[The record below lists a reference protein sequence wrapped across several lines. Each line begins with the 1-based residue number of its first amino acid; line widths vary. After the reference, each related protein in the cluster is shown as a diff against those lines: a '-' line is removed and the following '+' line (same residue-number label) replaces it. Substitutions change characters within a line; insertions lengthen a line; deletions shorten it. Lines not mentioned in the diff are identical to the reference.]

1 MTYIPRRRRPK
12 KHNRL
17 AKVLILTLIILAG
30 FIGFNLLGKQPE
42 VPAVPAVSQ
51 KLDQVKDK
59 GAPLAKSG
67 AAAAATAKTGAT
79 TLMEKIHTVMYIDQ
93 AIAQKRQ
100 EAKWVPLAQIP
111 KHTQN
116 ALIAIE
122 DHDFYKH
129 GALDIS
135 SIFRAMLVNA
145 AAGEIVEGGSTLTQQ
160 LVKNMFLS
168 DEQSLSR
175 KAEEAVIAYQI
186 ERHYSKDEIL
196 ELYFNTTYFGAGAYG
211 IKEAAAAYF
220 DKKTTELT
228 PGESCVVAAMP
239 YAPSALNPYENP
251 IGCQKRM
258 TLVLNSLEKYQ
269 LLTIPEANAVRANG
283 VVLKD
288 DSKLNFL

>member
-1 MTYIPRRRRPK
+1 MTYIPRSKRPK

-17 AKVLILTLIILAG
+17 VKILILTLIILAG
-30 FIGFNLLGKQPE
+30 FIVFNLLGKQPE
-42 VPAVPAVSQ
+42 MPAAPAVSQ
-51 KLDQVKDK
+51 KLAQVKEK
-59 GAPLAKSG
+59 GAPIAAGG

-93 AIAQKRQ
+93 VITLKRQ
-100 EAKWVPLAQIP
+100 EAKWTPLAQIP
-111 KHTQN
+111 KTTQN

-135 SIFRAMLVNA
+135 SILRAMLVNA

-160 LVKNMFLS
+160 LVKNLFLS
-168 DEQSLSR
+168 DEQSFSR

-196 ELYFNTTYFGAGAYG
+196 ELYFNATYFGAGAYG
-211 IKEAAAAYF
+211 IKEASAAYF
-220 DKKTTELT
+220 DKKPAQLT
-228 PGESCVVAAMP
+228 NGESCVIAALP

-269 LLTIPEANAVRANG
+269 LLTLQEANAVRSSG
-283 VVLKD
+283 VTLKD
-288 DSKLNFL
+288 ESRLNFL